1 MRRLAA
7 ALLASAVFTPAALAD
22 PPAVR
27 THTDFDST
35 RTIAACGFPV
45 VIHSEGIFTTWEY
58 YDDAGNLVRQRL
70 HVEQSFTVTWSN
82 PANGKSIS
90 SVLGGPVV
98 NEFAPDGTLTQ
109 TVSGRERLFIA
120 RGEGPIAKQV
130 GRIVFVV
137 APDGTE
143 TIPFVAGHW
152 DLDITPELCAY
163 LA

>member
-1 MRRLAA
+1 MRFLAA
-7 ALLASAVFTPAALAD
+7 AIAAAAVLAPAALAD
-22 PPAVR
+22 PPDTR
-27 THTDFDST
+27 THTDFNST
-35 RTIAACGFPV
+35 RTITVCGFPV
-45 VIHSEGIFTTWEY
+45 VIHSEGVFTTWNYFDES
-58 YDDAGNLVRQRL
+58 GNLVRQRL

-98 NEFAPDGTLTQ
+98 NEFAVDGTLTQ
-109 TVSGRERLFIA
+109 TVNGHERLFIA
-120 RGEGPIAKQV
+120 RSEGPIAKQV
-130 GRIVFVV
+130 GKIVFVV